1 MANGCPN
8 GPGDEGQQGKET
20 MPDPSIVIVGGGTA
34 GWILTMPNWE
44 KKNCGYV
51 YSGSFIDPD
60 DAPLEVEKYLA
71 KPIETCNDINFSSG
85 FLDQACIG
93 NSLAMG
99 LSQSFLEPL
108 EAATMQL
115 FILQL
120 HYFTKKSLLKILN
133 GEREDWFYNMDVCDL
148 CEDMV
153 DFVNLHCRGGRKDTS
168 FWEYVTNECQTEH
181 IGDLLGISFKRIP
194 TPADIEHV
202 CPSRGLDGVNIL
214 PVLDGLSKLNPSH
227 ARRVLSLRPKQRKF
241 TRNLYKN
248 YLDNFEL
255 ICEMGQGHR
264 AFLKELNH

>member
-1 MANGCPN
+1 
-8 GPGDEGQQGKET
+8 
-20 MPDPSIVIVGGGTA
+20 
-34 GWILTMPNWE
+34 LTMPNWE

-181 IGDLLGISFKRIP
+181 VGDLLGISFKRIP
-194 TPADIEHV
+194 TPADIEHA